1 MQQDMETS
9 IDISRPGVAASG
21 RHGMVATSQ
30 PAATAAGLA
39 LLRRGGSAVDAA
51 IAANLALAV
60 TEPYMCGPGGDLFA
74 MLWDPYGRCLHGLNA
89 SGRSA
94 SRRSLGALRELLA
107 ASSTLPIRGPHCVT
121 VPGAVDGWA
130 LLHQRFGR
138 LPWPAL
144 FEPALALARDGF
156 VPGPVTLRWWQRAVV
171 EVRGDPAARAQLDDF
186 LTVFAPGGAA
196 PQPGALLRNV
206 DLAETFERLAARGR
220 AGFYEGAYAQRFVEA
235 LNSAGADFA
244 RDDLA
249 RRHAEWVTPLRTDY
263 RGVTVCALPPNGQGA
278 AALQMLNI
286 LEGYAPTAPDAVDWW
301 HRYIEAKKLAFAD
314 RARWYADPAHARA
327 PLEALLDNAYAARRR
342 ALIDPDRA
350 AEHCEPGAFP
360 GGDTT
365 YLAAADRDGMMVSL
379 IQSIFN
385 PFGSALVVPGT
396 GFAWQ
401 SRGAGFALDPAH
413 ANCYQ
418 PGKRP
423 FHTIMPGF
431 ALKDGR
437 PWLAFGVMGADMQ
450 PQGQVQILVNLIDFG
465 DDVAS
470 CALRPRLRHAGGAQP
485 NGLVEPGV
493 GTVFVEPAMPAAV
506 VDGLRARGHR
516 VVEITDPIGNF
527 VGGYQG
533 ILCDPASG
541 LYRGGS
547 EPRFDGCAMGY

>member
-1 MQQDMETS
+1 MPRQLNFPVDT
-9 IDISRPGVAASG
+9 SRPGVAANG
-21 RHGMVATSQ
+21 RYGMVATSQ
-30 PAATAAGLA
+30 PAATAAGLT
-39 LLRRGGSAVDAA
+39 LLQEGGSAVDAA

-74 MLWDPYGRCLHGLNA
+74 LVWDPFGRCLHGLNA

-94 SRRSLGALRELLA
+94 SRRSLGALRDALGGVA
-107 ASSTLPIRGPHCVT
+107 AIPHRGPHCVT
-121 VPGAVDGWA
+121 VPGAVDGWS

-138 LPWPAL
+138 LPWATL
-144 FEPALALARDGF
+144 FEPAIALARDGF
-156 VPGPVTLRWWQRAVV
+156 VPGPVTLRWWARAVADV
-171 EVRGDPAARAQLDDF
+171 GRDPIVHGQIGPFLD
-186 LTVFAPGGAA
+186 VFAPAGRVPRAGATIA
-196 PQPGALLRNV
+196 NQ
-206 DLAETFERLAARGR
+206 DLAATLERLASRGR
-220 AGFYEGAYAQRFVEA
+220 AGFYDGAFAQSVVAA
-235 LNSAGADFA
+235 LATAGADFSGDDFA
-244 RDDLA
+244 RC
-249 RRHAEWVTPLRTDY
+249 HADWVTPLTTDY

-314 RARWYADPAHARA
+314 RARWYADPAFAQA
-327 PLEALLDNAYAARRR
+327 PLGHLLDKGYAARRR
-342 ALIDPDRA
+342 AEIDPARA
-350 AEHCEPGAFP
+350 AAHCEPGMFP

-396 GFAWQ
+396 GFALQ

-413 ANCYQ
+413 ANVYQ

-431 ALKDGR
+431 AMKDGR

-450 PQGQVQILVNLIDFG
+450 PQGQVQILANLLDFG
-465 DDVAS
+465 DDVAR
-470 CALRPRLRHAGGAQP
+470 CAVRPRLRHAGGAQP
-485 NGLVEPGV
+485 NGLDEPGV
-493 GTVFVEPAMPAAV
+493 GTVFVEPAMPGAV
-506 VDGLRARGHR
+506 VDGLRARGHHVR
-516 VVEITDPIGNF
+516 EITDPITDF

-533 ILCDPASG
+533 ILCDPVSG

-547 EPRFDGCAMGY
+547 EPRFDGCAQGY